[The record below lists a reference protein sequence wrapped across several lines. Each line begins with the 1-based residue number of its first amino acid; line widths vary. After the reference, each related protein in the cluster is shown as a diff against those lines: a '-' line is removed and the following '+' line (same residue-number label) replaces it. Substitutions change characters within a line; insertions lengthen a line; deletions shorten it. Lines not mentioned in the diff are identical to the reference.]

1 MVYGLSKDLYC
12 HDEYL
17 IVIFFHFCHLK
28 IYQNTNKLKLRL
40 ALSSI
45 LPSWITS
52 SVSKRTE
59 RFCAS
64 ERFKPIERQHLRS
77 HWKILLGLKRRD
89 SMKGRNLI
97 ALRSYLHWFYIC
109 NFKLSLQNIF
119 FGFTLSDKKKT
130 FPVSTA
136 YGDKITYMYLN
147 FDITR
152 LTETFLFTM
161 PSRRFP
167 SSFVM

>member
-28 IYQNTNKLKLRL
+28 IYQNTYKLKFRL

-119 FGFTLSDKKKT
+119 FGFTLSDKKKLSLSRLHM
-130 FPVSTA
+130 V
-136 YGDKITYMYLN
+136 
-147 FDITR
+147 TR
-152 LTETFLFTM
+152 LLTCI
-161 PSRRFP
+161 
-167 SSFVM
+167 